1 MVAVN
6 DLPGAGNLKSKPC
19 NGMPHMQRKRL
30 KLLKSEKDV
39 EKFGV
44 VNEYRRQVFRY
55 F

>member
-1 MVAVN
+1 MVAVK
-6 DLPGAGNLKSKPC
+6 DLPETGNLKSKRC

-30 KLLKSEKDV
+30 KLLKSKKDV
-39 EKFGV
+39 EKIGV